1 MNVPRFSILIPT
13 TGRAELVR
21 TALASVL
28 HQRFQDFEV
37 VIADSKR
44 SDETRRVAEAPRDP
58 RIRYVRTPEGGG
70 AFIPWDFAPTQ
81 ARGEYLLW
89 LDDDNY
95 LLPFALEV
103 LDGAIRRS
111 GADIVTASHIYY
123 YDSTNPR
130 LFLRDCFGIVP
141 FRGGEHRIDLREAI
155 TRLFGFA
162 RGGTVPWPR
171 FHYSELA
178 VSRAVAERVRRRLGF
193 VLFTD
198 GHYTH
203 SMQPILFAFARSCF
217 FIDWPIVIVGR
228 LGVSMSQSWSTAAR
242 PRFARDPFRPRLS
255 PVSAYTRIN
264 IVLENY
270 LRVKELLPD
279 LLGDVP
285 IGLERF
291 AEIHLRE
298 LAYLDTGLRTAI
310 RNWRE
315 MFALLRRLAPGARH
329 RLRASA
335 LRLALRAPFVYAGRR
350 LGLHKLSRAIRGF
363 PTLRGK
369 ERLSAAEKLQGAKEF
384 TVPFKKEDH
393 IDSIAA
399 FGLQARDVLLREI
412 GMDIER
418 HPYAHHAESAAHAHG
433 QARS

>member
-1 MNVPRFSILIPT
+1 MRMPSPRFSILIPT

-28 HQRFQDFEV
+28 AQRFQNFEV
-37 VIADSKR
+37 IIADSKR
-44 SDETRRVAEAPRDP
+44 SDATRRVAEEPRDS

-103 LDGAIRRS
+103 LDHAIRRS
-111 GADIVTASHIYY
+111 GADIITASHIYY
-123 YDSTNPR
+123 YDATNPR
-130 LFLRDCFGIVP
+130 RFLRNCFGIVP
-141 FRGGEHRIDLREAI
+141 FRGGEHRIDLREAVR
-155 TRLFGFA
+155 RLFGFT
-162 RGGTVPWPR
+162 RGGAAPWPR

-178 VSRAVAERVRRRLGF
+178 VSRAVTERVRSRLGF
-193 VLFTD
+193 VLFTN

-203 SMQPILFAFARSCF
+203 SMQPILFSFARSCF

-228 LGVSMSQSWSTAAR
+228 LGISMSQNWSTAAR
-242 PRFARDPFRPRLS
+242 ARFAKDPFLPRLS
-255 PVSAYTRIN
+255 PVRAYTRIN

-279 LLGDVP
+279 LLGDIPVN
-285 IGLERF
+285 LERF
-291 AEIHLRE
+291 AEIHLGE

-310 RNWRE
+310 RNWKE
-315 MFALLRRLAPGARH
+315 MFALLRRLKPEARK
-329 RLRASA
+329 RLHASA
-335 LRLALRAPFVYAGRR
+335 MRLAMSVPFIYAGRR
-350 LGLHKLSRAIRGF
+350 LGLHTLSRAVRGSSAV
-363 PTLRGK
+363 RHE
-369 ERLSAAEKLQGAKEF
+369 ERLSAVEKLQGVKEF
-384 TVPFKKEDH
+384 MIPFKKEDR

-399 FGLQARDVLLREI
+399 FGLKARDILLREI
-412 GMDIER
+412 GLDIER
-418 HPYAHHAESAAHAHG
+418 HPYAQNAESAAHTHG
-433 QARS
+433 QA